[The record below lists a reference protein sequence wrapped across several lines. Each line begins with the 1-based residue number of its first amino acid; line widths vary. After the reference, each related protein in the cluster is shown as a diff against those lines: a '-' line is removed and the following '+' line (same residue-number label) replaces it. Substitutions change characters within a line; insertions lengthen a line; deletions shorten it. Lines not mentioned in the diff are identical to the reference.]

1 MSDFM
6 HHHRPAGLD
15 KLVERQIQLWEADKK
30 KLLHQQGK
38 PKPKNLNTVI
48 TISRQLGAGG
58 EEISAL
64 LAEKLNYRLL
74 DKEIVEEIA
83 QKTSLLENVLKEM
96 DEAGYTWIEE
106 NLGTIFSPGVRIPTK
121 DFFQHL
127 CEVVLISASYG
138 QVILIGRG
146 ANFILREP
154 EIFRVRIVA
163 PRELRISR
171 LQEQEKLTLKAAEN
185 QVKESDKRRSIFI
198 KSYFKAD
205 LNDATLYDLVLNT
218 EWQSP
223 KEAAELLYNAFLVHK
238 ANYPA

>member
-1 MSDFM
+1 M
-6 HHHRPAGLD
+6 
-15 KLVERQIQLWEADKK
+15 
-30 KLLHQQGK
+30 KLLLINPPQFEA
-38 PKPKNLNTVI
+38 I
-48 TISRQLGAGG
+48 TPRFKSCLQEGIGFLPPYGLMSLASSVR
-58 EEISAL
+58 EKTSARVKIIDC

-96 DEAGYTWIEE
+96 DEAGFTWIEE
-106 NLGTIFSPGVRIPTK
+106 NLGTIFRPGARIPTK
-121 DFFQHL
+121 DFFKHL

-163 PRELRISR
+163 PRELRSSR